1 MLWSNGI
8 RGPTRF
14 GKALN
19 LIFPKLSSQN
29 MRGFDYA
36 TIPIPSF
43 HGLRKE
49 RLAQCPLLCP
59 KYEEKRI
66 LDYESRCL
74 RKWDQTVR

>member
-1 MLWSNGI
+1 
-8 RGPTRF
+8 
-14 GKALN
+14 
-19 LIFPKLSSQN
+19 

-49 RLAQCPLLCP
+49 RLAQCPLLWP